1 MDKAKILLISSFV
14 GAFCCFAFT
23 ISILLVAGKC
33 FAVDQQGVPI
43 KGDGQH
49 HLWTVNYGT
58 SCAGVF
64 SAMAY
69 IGLVVFHYK
78 AYKEPTSE
86 KFTKLSGMT
95 IFATIMLLQTAIAY
109 GNEAMTANELATNQG
124 AGYVPGVFDP
134 NSYAIMENCGSCE
147 GTTCPEGTQCA
158 AVWTCDG
165 GADCPSQVPTLRIR
179 TYKVNSKIRGP
190 ANAAVTFSVFMF
202 LLSLF
207 QVYFLDTHQQEIAGG
222 GAGPSSGGGNYS
234 APAAASAAPAAA
246 ATGEGYQRL

>member
-1 MDKAKILLISSFV
+1 
-14 GAFCCFAFT
+14 
-23 ISILLVAGKC
+23 
-33 FAVDQQGVPI
+33 
-43 KGDGQH
+43 
-49 HLWTVNYGT
+49 
-58 SCAGVF
+58 
-64 SAMAY
+64 
-69 IGLVVFHYK
+69 
-78 AYKEPTSE
+78 
-86 KFTKLSGMT
+86 MT

-158 AVWTCDG
+158 AVWTCDASS
-165 GADCPSQVPTLRIR
+165 ADCPEGIEGLRIR

-207 QVYFLDTHQQEIAGG
+207 QVYFLNTHQQEIAGG